1 MEAHLWCVLF
11 LGRPRLGSI
20 EQTILRN
27 SVAQLPKTCL
37 VAKNL
42 PRGDYFVDHSDPV
55 SLVGPMGLFGL
66 VGQNSLIHNVHTY
79 PTPTFEPKLFRDS
92 HRFQNDRWKMGE
104 CADRRRIGGK
114 MSVREGCL
122 GVPAEIRGRIQT
134 NSQTLL
140 I

>member
-1 MEAHLWCVLF
+1 M
-11 LGRPRLGSI
+11 
-20 EQTILRN
+20 RN

-79 PTPTFEPKLFRDS
+79 PTPTFEPKPIFLGIATDF
-92 HRFQNDRWKMGE
+92 KMT
-104 CADRRRIGGK
+104 GGK
-114 MSVREGCL
+114 WESVQIAEEL
-122 GVPAEIRGRIQT
+122 GAK
-134 NSQTLL
+134 
-140 I
+140 

>member
-79 PTPTFEPKLFRDS
+79 PTPTFEPKPIFLGIATDFKMTGG
-92 HRFQNDRWKMGE
+92 QMGE
-104 CADRRRIGGK
+104 YADRGRIGGK
-114 MSVREGCL
+114 TSNREG
-122 GVPAEIRGRIQT
+122 
-134 NSQTLL
+134 
-140 I
+140 